1 MCISSTGSR
10 LHQVFLNNSALNKW
24 KKGSCRSFFSS
35 WPTCMRMQQKS
46 QCWGH
51 RIFCSRSCFSTF
63 SSFRIVSNVLSVTG
77 SVCITV
83 GILLISG
90 VSLLEQRFN
99 KASLLSRICFLNFDQ
114 SKYRTNGKLG
124 YYFLSY
130 LTFVIR
136 SKKSIRFIKFFF
148 VNKKTWFINTKL
160 KL

>member
-1 MCISSTGSR
+1 MSQLLLIMANMYENATKISMLRTSDLLFT
-10 LHQVFLNNSALNKW
+10 LLFQYFFL
-24 KKGSCRSFFSS
+24 G
-35 WPTCMRMQQKS
+35 
-46 QCWGH
+46 
-51 RIFCSRSCFSTF
+51 
-63 SSFRIVSNVLSVTG
+63 IVSNVLSVTG

-114 SKYRTNGKLG
+114 SKYRTNRKLG

-148 VNKKTWFINTKL
+148 VNKKNLIY
-160 KL
+160 